1 MKKFGLAFNVLIILF
16 VCSIQAWGQFTADEV
31 AEWARW
37 EAFLAEAPIVRSES
51 VGEGVTAPS
60 KLWMEKDGLKRAA
73 VWKGVNKK
81 LSAGVLDSWKYEI
94 AAYRLDQLIGLNMV
108 PPAVERVYKGKKGA
122 LVLWIDFQYSL
133 LEIMEQGGRFPVRVA
148 EQLPAWNDLYYIWSS
163 LIANDD
169 PTQQNIRFT
178 RDWRIIFI
186 DHSRAFRSDKPY
198 TERLVFGANGIKK
211 SAATGQP
218 FLFTGLPRALYEKL
232 KALGLESIRQ
242 AVGPYL
248 TDMEIEAVLARKELL
263 LAELDGLIKRDG
275 EDKVLR

>member
-1 MKKFGLAFNVLIILF
+1 
-16 VCSIQAWGQFTADEV
+16 
-31 AEWARW
+31 
-37 EAFLAEAPIVRSES
+37 
-51 VGEGVTAPS
+51 
-60 KLWMEKDGLKRAA
+60 MEKDGLKRAA

-94 AAYRLDQLIGLNMV
+94 AAYRLDRLIGLNMV

-186 DHSRAFRSDKPY
+186 DHSRAFRLGQALHRDGSC
-198 TERLVFGANGIKK
+198 
-211 SAATGQP
+211 SAPTASRSRRATGQP

>member
-1 MKKFGLAFNVLIILF
+1 MTG
-16 VCSIQAWGQFTADEV
+16 
-31 AEWARW
+31 
-37 EAFLAEAPIVRSES
+37 
-51 VGEGVTAPS
+51 PS
-60 KLWMEKDGLKRAA
+60 KLWLEKDGVKRAA
-73 VWKGVNKK
+73 VWKGVYKK

-94 AAYRLDQLIGLNMV
+94 AAYRLDRLIGLNMV
-108 PPAVERVYKGKKGA
+108 PPAVERVYKKKNGA

-178 RDWRIIFI
+178 RDWRMIFI
-186 DHSRAFRSDKPY
+186 DHSRAFRSDKAY
-198 TERLVFGANGIKK
+198 TEKLVFGANGIKK
-211 SAATGQP
+211 LAATGQP
-218 FLFTGLPRALYEKL
+218 FLFTGLPRALYEKI
-232 KALGLESIRQ
+232 KALDLESIRQ

-248 TDMEIEAVLARKELL
+248 TDMEIEAVLARKKLL
-263 LAELDGLIKRDG
+263 LDELDGLIRRDG